1 MKDDTSDTSDEIV
14 EIIDLTGEDRPV
26 TQLQTEEVID
36 LTEDFWIIK
45 HKNQENTPIRRN
57 NSDMQTT
64 SLYKHKNIDTV
75 DLVGDYTILNERC
88 LNGVSTSSYSSNLSR
103 KSGTESLKSNISKP
117 IKQVM
122 LL

>member
-1 MKDDTSDTSDEIV
+1 MKDDSSDEIV
-14 EIIDLTGEDRPV
+14 EIRDLTGEDRPV

-36 LTEDFWIIK
+36 LTEDFSIVK
-45 HKNQENTPIRRN
+45 HKNQENRPIRK

-103 KSGTESLKSNISKP
+103 KSGTEALKSNISKP
-117 IKQVM
+117 IKQVI

>member
-14 EIIDLTGEDRPV
+14 EIIDLTGEDHPV
-26 TQLQTEEVID
+26 TQIQTEEVID
-36 LTEDFWIIK
+36 LTEDFSIK
-45 HKNQENTPIRRN
+45 KYKNQPIRRN

-117 IKQVM
+117 IKQVI